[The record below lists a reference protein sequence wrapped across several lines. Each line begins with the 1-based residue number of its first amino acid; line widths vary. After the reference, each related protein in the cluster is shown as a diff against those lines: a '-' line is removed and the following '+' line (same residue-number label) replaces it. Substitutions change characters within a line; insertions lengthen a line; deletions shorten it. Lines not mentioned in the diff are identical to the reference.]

1 MKLNRNQSIIALI
14 ACAMACGNLAA
25 QETDF
30 DLASQRSEVQS
41 VLPVTGKKL
50 DHQGIIINPT
60 PHQISVDRTNV
71 WDVSGGFALKD
82 KQKKFA
88 GDFGFTTIAKKCRLR
103 RKRSVLWHSD
113 LAPAGGKSG
122 CEGWRAAL
130 HVCQ

>member
-1 MKLNRNQSIIALI
+1 MKLNRNKSIIAVV
-14 ACAMACGNLAA
+14 ACALACGNLAA

-82 KQKKFA
+82 KQKKF
-88 GDFGFTTIAKKCRLR
+88 F
-103 RKRSVLWHSD
+103 SVTWI
-113 LAPAGGKSG
+113 
-122 CEGWRAAL
+122 C
-130 HVCQ
+130 